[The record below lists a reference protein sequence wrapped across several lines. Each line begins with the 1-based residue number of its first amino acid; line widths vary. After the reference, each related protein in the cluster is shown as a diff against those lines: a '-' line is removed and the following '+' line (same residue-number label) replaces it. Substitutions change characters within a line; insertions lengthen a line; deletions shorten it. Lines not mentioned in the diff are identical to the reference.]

1 MVIPIRDD
9 NPTARKP
16 VVTIAII
23 IACIYIFAAVQ
34 PRQSGEKE
42 VHFLYEHAAVP
53 CEVVHSEPLSN
64 NLAQECEG
72 RDIVGSPAGRVDDSA
87 EPFPDKNVFLAVVVS
102 MFLHGSWLHVLGNM
116 LFLWVFGNN
125 IEDRLGPVGY
135 AFFYLVAGVGATL
148 VHIATQPNSISP
160 VVGASG
166 AIAGV
171 MGAYLVIYPK
181 ARILTIIP
189 LFIFLQF
196 VYLPAYV
203 VLGGWLVLQFFTN
216 PNTGVAVAAHIG
228 GFILGAVI
236 GLFLRGRSQPAAPAG
251 PPPLPPDWGFGG
263 RRY

>member
-9 NPTARKP
+9 NPTRTKP
-16 VVTIAII
+16 VLTIAII
-23 IACIYIFAAVQ
+23 AACLYVFAAVQ
-34 PRQSGEKE
+34 PHQSGQE
-42 VHFLYEHAAVP
+42 VEFLARHAAIP
-53 CEVVHSEPLSN
+53 CEVVHAEPISNELS
-64 NLAQECEG
+64 QECDG
-72 RDIVGSPAGRVDDSA
+72 QLQIPGLPGSV

-125 IEDRLGPVGY
+125 IEERLGPIGY
-135 AFFYLVAGVGATL
+135 AVFYLAAGVAAAAA
-148 VHIATQPNSISP
+148 HIVTQANSTVP

-171 MGAYLVIYPK
+171 MGAYLVLYPK
-181 ARILTIIP
+181 ARILTIVP

-196 VYLPAYV
+196 LYLPAFV
-203 VLGGWLVLQFFTN
+203 VLLGWFVLQFFTN

-228 GFILGAVI
+228 GFVFGAAV
-236 GLFLRGRSQPAAPAG
+236 GLFLRGTAQPI
-251 PPPLPPDWGFGG
+251 PPPPPDLPGPPPDWGFGG

>member
-9 NPTARKP
+9 NPTRSKP
-16 VVTIAII
+16 VLTLAII
-23 IACIYIFAAVQ
+23 AVCIYIYAFVQ
-34 PRQSGEKE
+34 PHDSNASQ
-42 VHFLYEHAAVP
+42 VFLYQHAGVP
-53 CEVVHSEPLSN
+53 CEVTHGHPISNELSVECDGQFQT
-64 NLAQECEG
+64 NLPNS
-72 RDIVGSPAGRVDDSA
+72 V
-87 EPFPDKNVFLAVVVS
+87 EPFPKKNVFLAIVVS

-135 AFFYLVAGVGATL
+135 AVFYLASGVVAAAA
-148 VHIATQPNSISP
+148 HIATQANSTVP

-171 MGAYLVIYPK
+171 MGAYLVLYPK

-196 VYLPAYV
+196 LYLPAWV
-203 VLGGWLVLQFFTN
+203 VLVGWFVLQFFTN
-216 PNTGVAVAAHIG
+216 PNAGVAVAAHIG
-228 GFILGAVI
+228 GFIFGAAV
-236 GLFLRGRSQPAAPAG
+236 GLFLRGTTQQPYVPPG
-251 PPPLPPDWGFGG
+251 TPPPSDWGFGG

>member
-9 NPTARKP
+9 NPTTKKP
-16 VVTIAII
+16 VLTIVLIV
-23 IACIYIFAAVQ
+23 ACIYIFAAVQ
-34 PRQSGEKE
+34 PHQPGEE
-42 VHFLYEHAAVP
+42 IQFLAEHAAIP
-53 CEVVHSEPLSN
+53 CEVVHAEPISN
-64 NLAQECEG
+64 NLSQECDG
-72 RDIVGSPAGRVDDSA
+72 QLQIPDLPGST
-87 EPFPDKNVFLAVVVS
+87 EPFPHKNVFLAVVVS

-125 IEDRLGPVGY
+125 IEERLGPVGY
-135 AFFYLVAGVGATL
+135 AFFYLVAGVAATL
-148 VHIATQPNSISP
+148 AHIATQSSSTVP

-171 MGAYLVIYPK
+171 MGAYLVLYPK

-196 VYLPAYV
+196 IYLPAFV
-203 VLGGWLVLQFFTN
+203 VLIGWFILQFLTN
-216 PNTGVAVAAHIG
+216 PNAGVAVAAHIG
-228 GFILGAVI
+228 GFIFGAAV
-236 GLFLRGRSQPAAPAG
+236 GLFLRGTAQPAPPPG

>member
-1 MVIPIRDD
+1 MVIPLRDD
-9 NPTARKP
+9 NPTTRKP
-16 VVTIAII
+16 VLTIAFIV
-23 IACIYIFAAVQ
+23 ACIYIFAAVQ
-34 PRQSGEKE
+34 PHQSREE
-42 VHFLYEHAAVP
+42 IQFLAEHAAIP
-53 CEVVHSEPLSN
+53 CEVVHAEPISNDLSEQCDGKLQIPGLP
-64 NLAQECEG
+64 
-72 RDIVGSPAGRVDDSA
+72 GSR

-125 IEDRLGPVGY
+125 IEERLGPVGY
-135 AFFYLVAGVGATL
+135 AFFYLVAGVAAAL
-148 VHIATQPNSISP
+148 AHIATQPSSTVP

-171 MGAYLVIYPK
+171 MGAYLVIYPH

-196 VYLPAYV
+196 VYLPAFV
-203 VLGGWLVLQFFTN
+203 VLIGWFILQFFTN

-228 GFILGAVI
+228 GFVFGAAI
-236 GLFLRGRSQPAAPAG
+236 GLFLRGTARPEPPPG

>member
-9 NPTARKP
+9 NPTRAKP
-16 VVTIAII
+16 VLTIAII
-23 IACIYIFAAVQ
+23 AVCIYIFAAVQ
-34 PRQSGEKE
+34 PHQSGQE
-42 VHFLYEHAAVP
+42 VEFLARHAAIP
-53 CEVVHSEPLSN
+53 CEVVHAEPISN
-64 NLAQECEG
+64 NLSRQCDG
-72 RDIVGSPAGRVDDSA
+72 QLQVPGLPGST

-125 IEDRLGPVGY
+125 IEDRLGPIGY
-135 AFFYLVAGVGATL
+135 AVFYLAAGVAAAL
-148 VHIATQPNSISP
+148 AHIATQPNSTVP

-171 MGAYLVIYPK
+171 MGAYLVLYPH
-181 ARILTIIP
+181 ARVLTIIP

-196 VYLPAYV
+196 VYLPAFV
-203 VLGGWLVLQFFTN
+203 VLIGWLVLQFFTN

-228 GFILGAVI
+228 GFIFGAAV
-236 GLFLRGRSQPAAPAG
+236 GLFLRGMARPTPSPGPSAP
-251 PPPLPPDWGFGG
+251 PPDWGFGG

>member
-9 NPTARKP
+9 NPTRAKP
-16 VVTIAII
+16 VLTIAII
-23 IACIYIFAAVQ
+23 AVCLYIFAAVQ
-34 PRQSGEKE
+34 PHDSGRE
-42 VHFLYEHAAVP
+42 VEFLARHAAIP
-53 CEVVHSEPLSN
+53 CEVVHGEPISN
-64 NLAQECEG
+64 NLSAECDG
-72 RDIVGSPAGRVDDSA
+72 QLQVPGLPGSV
-87 EPFPDKNVFLAVVVS
+87 EPFPDKNVFLAVIVS

-135 AFFYLVAGVGATL
+135 AVFYLAAGAAAAL
-148 VHIATQPNSISP
+148 AHIATQANSTVP

-171 MGAYLVIYPK
+171 MGAYLVLYPK
-181 ARILTIIP
+181 ARVLTIIP

-196 VYLPAYV
+196 VYLPAFV
-203 VLGGWLVLQFFTN
+203 VLIGWFVLQFFTN

-228 GFILGAVI
+228 GFVFGAAV
-236 GLFLRGRSQPAAPAG
+236 GLFFRATAQPSA
-251 PPPLPPDWGFGG
+251 PPPDPGMPPPDWGFGG